1 VAQVLRDN
9 KDVTFSLKHIK
20 SVRVAFALLVFFASS
35 GATAVLHTCTLP
47 KMDCCAPA
55 SSANHDGCDQSAVP
69 ISAPL
74 LQADFTCH
82 TNTFVGGVALKL
94 ALAEKE
100 NKSQPNKASVVFVLP
115 SPFGISNSVQAL
127 SRYLFTLAASHPPS
141 SVEKYVLNASFLI

>member
-1 VAQVLRDN
+1 MR
-9 KDVTFSLKHIK
+9 FSVKHIK
-20 SVRVAFALLVFFASS
+20 TVRVAFALLVFFASS

-55 SSANHDGCDQSAVP
+55 SSGNCDGCNESAVP
-69 ISAPL
+69 VSAPL

-94 ALAEKE
+94 ALVEKE
-100 NKSQPNKASVVFVLP
+100 NKSQQNKASVVFVLP
-115 SPFGISNSVQAL
+115 SSFGFSNTVQAP